1 MPVLELRH
9 LRYLL
14 AVADHGNFTRAAKE
28 LHISQPTLS
37 QQIKQLER
45 TVGVLLLDR
54 TGRTVRLTDAG
65 AVYADH
71 ARRALRDLAAAER
84 AVHDVQD
91 LSRGH
96 LRLGV
101 TPTFTAYLVG
111 PLTAELRTRHP
122 GIGLTLTEMPQDQ
135 LETALL
141 ADDLD
146 LGIAFAGPH
155 LPGIAATAL
164 FTETLSLVIS
174 ASRARTTPS
183 PLPVHAVRDEQLA
196 LLSGD
201 FATRGHI
208 DAYFA
213 RHRATPRIT
222 VEAGSIQAITEIVQC
237 TRLATVL
244 PDAITHD
251 HPHLVP
257 VPLDPSMPTR
267 TVTLLHRENAYQSAA
282 ARAFTHLT
290 HDFVHSRGYTPPPDR
305 PPDPPRPLDDVR
317 HPPSSPTRQT
327 TQAAALAAG
336 ARVRRERRLRLPL
349 HAAVTGTAGTAAT
362 AWTSRRRPAHW
373 PAPRPY

>member
-1 MPVLELRH
+1 MAVLELRH

-14 AVADHGNFTRAAKE
+14 AVAEHGNFTRAAEE

-45 TVGVLLLDR
+45 TLGVQLLDR

-65 AVYADH
+65 AVYTDH

-84 AVHDVQD
+84 AIHDVKD

-111 PLTAELRTRHP
+111 PLTAELHTRHP
-122 GIGLTLTEMPQDQ
+122 GIDITLTEMTQDRI
-135 LETALL
+135 ETALL

-155 LPGIAATAL
+155 LPGITATAL
-164 FTETLSLVIS
+164 FTETLSLVTGPP
-174 ASRARTTPS
+174 RAQTMPD
-183 PLPVHAVRDEQLA
+183 PLPVRALKDEQLA

-208 DAYFA
+208 DAYFTH
-213 RHRATPRIT
+213 HRTAPRIT
-222 VEAGSIQAITEIVQC
+222 VEANSIQALTEIVQR

-251 HPHLVP
+251 HPHLTP
-257 VPLDPSMPTR
+257 VPLDPPLPTR
-267 TVTLLHRENAYQSAA
+267 TVTLLHREGAYSSAA
-282 ARAFTHLT
+282 TRAFTELT
-290 HDFVHSRGYTPPPDR
+290 HDLVRTRGYTPPP
-305 PPDPPRPLDDVR
+305 
-317 HPPSSPTRQT
+317 
-327 TQAAALAAG
+327 
-336 ARVRRERRLRLPL
+336 
-349 HAAVTGTAGTAAT
+349 
-362 AWTSRRRPAHW
+362 
-373 PAPRPY
+373 

>member
-1 MPVLELRH
+1 MAVLELRH

-14 AVADHGNFTRAAKE
+14 AVAEHGNFTRAAEE

-45 TVGVLLLDR
+45 TLGVQLLDR

-65 AVYADH
+65 AVYTDH

-101 TPTFTAYLVG
+101 TPTFTAYLIG

-122 GIGLTLTEMPQDQ
+122 GVSLTLAEMTQNRI
-135 LETALL
+135 EAALL

-155 LPGIAATAL
+155 LPGVTATAL
-164 FTETLSLVIS
+164 FTETLSLVTGNP
-174 ASRARTTPS
+174 RAQTMPR
-183 PLPVHAVRDEQLA
+183 PLPVRALEDEQLA

-201 FATRGHI
+201 FATRSHI

-213 RHRATPRIT
+213 RYRAAPRIA
-222 VEAGSIQAITEIVQC
+222 VEANSIQALTEIVQ
-237 TRLATVL
+237 RIPLATVL

-251 HPHLVP
+251 HPHLTP
-257 VPLDPSMPTR
+257 VPLDPPLPTR
-267 TVTLLHRENAYQSAA
+267 TVTLLHREGAYRSAA
-282 ARAFTHLT
+282 TRAFTELT
-290 HDFVHSRGYTPPPDR
+290 RDLVRTRGYTPP
-305 PPDPPRPLDDVR
+305 V
-317 HPPSSPTRQT
+317 
-327 TQAAALAAG
+327 
-336 ARVRRERRLRLPL
+336 
-349 HAAVTGTAGTAAT
+349 
-362 AWTSRRRPAHW
+362 
-373 PAPRPY
+373 